1 MTAIQQWLATVR
13 DVPRI
18 DCEVLLAEVLALT
31 RAQILA
37 YPERQLAPEE
47 HADLQ
52 AGIASLRQ
60 GQPLAYILGHRE
72 FWGLSFKVT
81 PAVLVPRPET
91 ELLVELSAA
100 LAPQSGRI
108 LELGTGSGA
117 IAISLATERSDLDI
131 TATDIASDALAI
143 ATENALS
150 HNTSIEFLNSN
161 WFADISGSWDLIVS
175 NPPYIAEQDPH
186 LPSLQAEP
194 QHALIAGADGL
205 DDIHRIAN
213 DSRHYLKIGGHLI
226 LEHGHDQAPR
236 VRNIMSEA
244 GFIDIR
250 SAQDLARIER
260 ATIGRL
266 AQISRE
272 DI

>member
-1 MTAIQQWLATVR
+1 MTSIQQWRATVR
-13 DVPRI
+13 NVPRI

-31 RAQILA
+31 RTQILA

-47 HADLQ
+47 HAHLQ

-91 ELLVELSAA
+91 ELLVELCLA
-100 LAPQSGRI
+100 LAPQSGRL

-117 IAISLATERSDLDI
+117 IAISLAAERPDLDI

-150 HNTSIEFLNSN
+150 HNASIEFLNSN
-161 WFADISGSWDLIVS
+161 WFTDISGSWDLIVS
-175 NPPYIAEQDPH
+175 NPPYIAERDPH

-194 QHALIAGADGL
+194 QHALIAGPDGL
-205 DDIHRIAN
+205 DDIHRIAK
-213 DSRHYLKIGGHLI
+213 DSRHHLKPGGHLI
-226 LEHGHDQAPR
+226 LEHGHDQALR
-236 VRNIMSEA
+236 VRNILSEA
-244 GFIDIR
+244 GYVDIR
-250 SAQDLARIER
+250 SAPDLARIER
-260 ATIGRL
+260 ATVGCF
-266 AQISRE
+266 ARE
-272 DI
+272 SLIN